1 MIGYLRGQL
10 LSIDEE
16 SVVLDVAGVGY
27 EVLCSSISLSALFE
41 RVGTEV
47 GLWVHTHV
55 REDALQL
62 FGFREK
68 SEKTLFLSL
77 LKVNGIGPK
86 SALNVLSG
94 AEVGTILDWIED
106 GDAKALSKLPKIGKK
121 TAEQMILTLQGKL
134 VRAEA
139 PKAAQSDHQ
148 KQIFTALVNLGF
160 KTQKVEEF
168 ITGLPREIAVEEGV
182 RRGLTILSNA

>member
-1 MIGYLRGQL
+1 MIAYLRGQL
-10 LSIDEE
+10 VAFEEE
-16 SVVLDVAGVGY
+16 SVVIDVNGVGY
-27 EVLCSSISLSALFE
+27 DVLCSGPSLSALME

-47 GLWVHTHV
+47 GLWIHTHV

-68 SEKTLFLSL
+68 NEKMLFMSL

-94 AEVGTILDWIED
+94 AEVGLILDWIEG

-139 PKAAQSDHQ
+139 PKSSQSDHQ

-168 ITGLPREIAVEEGV
+168 VTGLPREIAVEEGV
-182 RRGLTILSNA
+182 RRGLTVLSNA